1 MAGINV
7 ISDITGLQIVEANNS
22 QAEQLKQLVDNQTKA
37 LAIYERIA
45 KAQEGISFSQ
55 GIKTTVL
62 LDNYVLA
69 TLRGNTSKDI
79 YDSTKIFWFR
89 ANGAEQATPEE
100 LTKLVDRWYQLT
112 RQLVKDWDGWVRF
125 ANPDVSSISTGTRM
139 GSLDGMTCEPSTE
152 TVAGQ
157 DDFAGNPLFAIT
169 YCNWK
174 MVDNQPVIIA
184 IKDITSNFDFYDKEK
199 FVGVLQMSGYV
210 HWTEL
215 EESADHY
222 DRGYCAALKPYT
234 HIEPLPEAVRPD
246 GTIREWVLH
255 GACAIGMKENGQY
268 CGCYGVEPA
277 WQGLSQVNINRIT
290 AQMGGGLS
298 GFCGCDWSFLKLMTN
313 IKYASLTLDGIMNGC
328 YNYYLQDV
336 VQVAETNTKRLL
348 LSKDAYSKYIVG
360 SCCRVDSWNGT
371 LDDWSVRNKA
381 TTAITGAHGVKI
393 TDVQRITI
401 DDTEYT
407 AVYIDAEPFNTSTAS
422 GSQTKIYTW
431 NWNTGSTVNILG
443 NDGAIELKSGKYA
456 IKLQGIE
463 FAWGQLVVVT
473 DTLLKSTV
481 DSDGNYYY
489 QPYITKKRSARSS
502 TVTEDYDA
510 CDVKIKATGGWQYI
524 KHEKRSN
531 GYEFPDMV
539 GGSSSTYQRDAIYT
553 IQRES
558 TFEPLAFGYL
568 GNGAANGGL
577 SCLHGDIS
585 PSYSDFNYG
594 SLLSPNGTRG

>member
-7 ISDITGLQIVEANNS
+7 ISDTTGLQIVEANIS
-22 QAEQLKQLVDNQTKA
+22 QAEQLKQLVDNQAKA
-37 LAIYERIA
+37 LTIYERIA
-45 KAQEGISFSQ
+45 KAQEGISSSQ
-55 GIKTTVL
+55 GIKTAVL
-62 LDNYVLA
+62 LDNYALT

-79 YDSTKIFWFR
+79 YDSVKIFWFKV
-89 ANGAEQATPEE
+89 NGAEQATPEE
-100 LTKLVDRWYQLT
+100 LTKLVDKWYQLT

-139 GSLDGMTCEPSTE
+139 GSLEGMTCKPSTE

-169 YCNWK
+169 YCNWG
-174 MVDNQPVIIA
+174 MVDNQPVITA
-184 IKDITSNFDFYDKEK
+184 IKDITPNFDFYDKEK

-255 GACAIGMKENGQY
+255 GVCAIGMKDNGQY

-277 WQGLSQVNINRIT
+277 WRGLSQVNINRIT
-290 AQMGGGLS
+290 AQMGGELS
-298 GFCGCDWSFLKLMTN
+298 GFCGCDWSFLKLMAN

-328 YNYYLQDV
+328 LQYWMSDV
-336 VQVAETNTKRLL
+336 AQIAEANTKRILIP
-348 LSKDAYSKYIVG
+348 KDSYSKFIIG
-360 SCCRVDSWNGT
+360 SYCRIDTWDGK
-371 LDDWSVRNKA
+371 LDEWSARNKA
-381 TTAITGAHGVKI
+381 TTAITGAHGARI
-393 TDVQRITI
+393 TDIQKVTI

-407 AVYIDAEPFNTSTAS
+407 AVYVDTEPFDTSITS
-422 GSQTKIYTW
+422 GAQTKIYSW
-431 NWNTGSTVNILG
+431 LWSTGSTANILG

-463 FAWGQLVVVT
+463 FMWGQWVVVT
-473 DTLLKSTV
+473 DTLLKSTAE
-481 DSDGNYYY
+481 SDGNYY
-489 QPYITKKRSARSS
+489 QPYVTKNRSARSS
-502 TVTEDYDA
+502 TVTEDYEA
-510 CDVKIKATGGWQYI
+510 CNVKLKATGDWQYI
-524 KHEKRSN
+524 KHEKRSH
-531 GYEFPDMV
+531 GYEFPDIV
-539 GGSSSTYQRDAIYT
+539 GGSSSTYQRDGIYT
-553 IQRES
+553 S
-558 TFEPLAFGYL
+558 PNVGTFEPLAFGGL
-568 GNGAANGGL
+568 GSGAALGGL
-577 SCLHGDIS
+577 SFLLGNSS
-585 PSYSDFNYG
+585 PSLSGFAYG